1 MVDLGASHSF
11 NQIVLQW
18 ESAYG
23 KSYSI
28 QTSTNGASWTTIY
41 QTTTGVG
48 GREVLNVS
56 GTGRYV
62 RVYGTERGTGYG
74 YSLYDFQV
82 NNIAAASSSSKSSIS
97 VASSSVVS
105 SSVVSSSVVS
115 SAAGTVNLALN
126 RPVVAS
132 SDEWGGNSAPQA
144 VDGNTGT
151 RWASQFID
159 NQWIYVDLGSSKT
172 LSRVFLKWEGAYA
185 KAYNIQVSSNTTNW
199 TTIKSEANS
208 DGGVDDH
215 AVSGTGRYVRILGIT
230 RANGYGI
237 SLWDF
242 EVY

>member
-1 MVDLGASHSF
+1 MDLGASHSF

-41 QTTTGVG
+41 QTTTGIG
-48 GREVLNVS
+48 GREVVNVS

-82 NNIAAASSSSKSSIS
+82 NNIAVASSSSKSS
-97 VASSSVVS
+97 SSAA
-105 SSVVSSSVVS
+105 SSSVVS

-126 RPVVAS
+126 RPAVAS

-172 LSRVFLKWEGAYA
+172 ISRVFLKWEGAYA
-185 KAYNIQVSSNTTNW
+185 KAYNIQVSNDATNW

-208 DGGVDDH
+208 DGGVDDQV
-215 AVSGTGRYVRILGIT
+215 VSGTGRYVRILGVT
-230 RANGYGI
+230 RASGYGI

>member
-1 MVDLGASHSF
+1 MDLGANRSF

-18 ESAYG
+18 EAAYG

-28 QTSTNGASWTTIY
+28 QTSTSGTSWTTVY
-41 QTTTGVG
+41 QTSTGVG
-48 GREVLNVS
+48 GREVLNVA

-82 NNIAAASSSSKSSIS
+82 NNFAVTSSSAASSSVKSSSSALSSS
-97 VASSSVVS
+97 VASSV
-105 SSVVSSSVVS
+105 
-115 SAAGTVNLALN
+115 AGNVNLALN
-126 RPVVAS
+126 RTAVAS
-132 SDEWGGNSAPQA
+132 SDEWGGNSAAQA
-144 VDGNTGT
+144 VDGNSAT
-151 RWASQFID
+151 RWSSQFID

-172 LSRVFLKWEGAYA
+172 ISRVKLKWEGAYA
-185 KAYNIQVSSNTTNW
+185 KAYNIQVSNDATNW
-199 TTIKSEANS
+199 TTIKSELNS
-208 DGGVDDH
+208 DGDVDDQ
-215 AVSGTGRYVRILGIT
+215 AVSGTGRYVRILGVT